1 MDPRAG
7 RRSAATAEASSWLRG
22 QDSNPVLLVQSQ
34 AWFPFHYLAW
44 VWTERFEL
52 PTSGFRRR
60 RASKLRF
67 VQLVL
72 TAGVEPAL
80 TAV

>member
-1 MDPRAG
+1 M
-7 RRSAATAEASSWLRG
+7 SKCATAAEASSSLRG

-34 AWFPFHYLAW
+34 VWFPFHHPAW

-52 PTSGFRRR
+52 PTSGFRSR

-72 TAGVEPAL
+72 TAGFEPAL